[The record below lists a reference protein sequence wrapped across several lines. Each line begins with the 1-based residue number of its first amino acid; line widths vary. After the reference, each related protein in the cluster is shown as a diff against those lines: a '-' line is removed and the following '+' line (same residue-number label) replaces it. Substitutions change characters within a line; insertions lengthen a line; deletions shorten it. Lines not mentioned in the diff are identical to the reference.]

1 MEESQIIEE
10 IKNKLNE
17 IEEKENVTIL
27 FAVESGSRAWGF
39 ASPDSDFDVRFVY
52 KRNSINDYLKLE
64 GIRNVIEWELNVVY
78 DING

>member
-10 IKNKLNE
+10 IKNKLSE

-39 ASPDSDFDVRFVY
+39 ASPDS
-52 KRNSINDYLKLE
+52 SIRE
-64 GIRNVIEWELNVVY
+64 TTQTSI
-78 DING
+78 

>member
-27 FAVESGSRAWGF
+27 FAVESGSRAW
-39 ASPDSDFDVRFVY
+39 ALPRRIRISMSDS
-52 KRNSINDYLKLE
+52 SIRE
-64 GIRNVIEWELNVVY
+64 TA
-78 DING
+78 